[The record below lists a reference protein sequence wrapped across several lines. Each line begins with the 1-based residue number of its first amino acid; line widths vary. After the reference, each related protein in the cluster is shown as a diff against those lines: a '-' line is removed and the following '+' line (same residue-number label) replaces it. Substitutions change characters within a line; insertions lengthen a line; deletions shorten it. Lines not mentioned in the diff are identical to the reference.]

1 MISVIEAKR
10 IIYERIPSPG
20 KVRVNL
26 AEASGHIL
34 AEKVCSPFPMPRFDN
49 SAMDGFAVRAQDTET
64 AREGNPV
71 SLTLAGIVPAGTQ
84 ESLTVGPR
92 QCAQIMTG
100 APLPPGADAVVKVED
115 TSGFEDE
122 TTVQV
127 YSSVN
132 PGENVRFKGEEIAK
146 GTPLLSA
153 GTRLTAAEIGV
164 LATFGLAQVE
174 VAPAVRMAILIT
186 GDELQLP
193 GQKLG
198 PGQIYN
204 SNLPVLVELSRQ
216 AGTEILTQRWLPDD
230 QKTLRKS
237 LQKALETCD
246 VIVTSGGIS
255 MGRFDFLRE
264 ILTSLGVQE
273 HIWKVAQKPGK
284 PLYFGTRGNVLVFGL
299 PGNPVSAFIGFMIW
313 VWPVLEKMQ
322 GKEPDPFIEVIL
334 TAPFPRDKSKHRF
347 LFGKVH
353 AEYGRLVGQPTEKV
367 GSHMLTSSLKA
378 NAILM
383 AEPGKESLSSGKT
396 IEAFLLPW
404 GTLD

>member
-230 QKTLRKS
+230 QKTLRES

>member
-1 MISVIEAKR
+1 
-10 IIYERIPSPG
+10 
-20 KVRVNL
+20 
-26 AEASGHIL
+26 
-34 AEKVCSPFPMPRFDN
+34 
-49 SAMDGFAVRAQDTET
+49 
-64 AREGNPV
+64 
-71 SLTLAGIVPAGTQ
+71 
-84 ESLTVGPR
+84 
-92 QCAQIMTG
+92 
-100 APLPPGADAVVKVED
+100 
-115 TSGFEDE
+115 
-122 TTVQV
+122 
-127 YSSVN
+127 
-132 PGENVRFKGEEIAK
+132 
-146 GTPLLSA
+146 
-153 GTRLTAAEIGV
+153 
-164 LATFGLAQVE
+164 
-174 VAPAVRMAILIT
+174 MAILIT